1 MIYYQKFSKIYYKNY
16 YFKKLSVILTVV
28 TPLGRNYSF
37 TFNASLMSLDSIDIA
52 ILKIL
57 QKNALAKI
65 KDISAQVNLSMSPTH
80 DRIKRLELEGYIQG
94 YVGILDRKKID
105 LGLIVHCHVT
115 LDKQTTNNFSEFEQI
130 ISQYPEV
137 ISCSLVSGNFDYFL
151 KLVTKDVE
159 SYNKFYQ
166 EKLAVLPMVAHI
178 NSLFV
183 MDEIKTTTE
192 LPLYL

>member
-1 MIYYQKFSKIYYKNY
+1 
-16 YFKKLSVILTVV
+16 
-28 TPLGRNYSF
+28 
-37 TFNASLMSLDSIDIA
+37 MSLDSIDIA

-65 KDISAQVNLSMSPTH
+65 KDISAQLNLSMSPTH

>member
-1 MIYYQKFSKIYYKNY
+1 MIKCQIFSKIYYKY
-16 YFKKLSVILTVV
+16 SYIKKLSVILTAVL
-28 TPLGRNYSF
+28 PLGRIYSF
-37 TFNASLMSLDSIDIA
+37 TLNAAPMSLDTTDIA

-65 KDISAQVNLSMSPTH
+65 KEISAEVNLSMSPTH
-80 DRIKRLELEGYIQG
+80 DRIKRLESEGYIQG

-130 ISQYPEV
+130 IAQYPEV

-159 SYNKFYQ
+159 TYNKFYQ
-166 EKLAVLPMVAHI
+166 EKLAILPMVAHI

-192 LPLYL
+192 LPL

>member
-1 MIYYQKFSKIYYKNY
+1 MIKCQIFSKLYYKNS
-16 YFKKLSVILTVV
+16 YFKELSVILTAVL
-28 TPLGRNYSF
+28 PLGRIYSF
-37 TFNASLMSLDSIDIA
+37 TLNAAPMSLDSIDIA

-130 ISQYPEV
+130 IAQYPEV

-192 LPLYL
+192 LPL

>member
-1 MIYYQKFSKIYYKNY
+1 MIKCQIFSKFYYKNS
-16 YFKKLSVILTVV
+16 YFKELSVILTAVL
-28 TPLGRNYSF
+28 PLGRIYSF
-37 TFNASLMSLDSIDIA
+37 TLNASLMSLDSIDIA

-159 SYNKFYQ
+159 TYNKFYQ

-192 LPLYL
+192 LPL